1 MKPILMSL
9 HLGGREIGLHT
20 YGILIGCGCAIGIA
34 LAFREARRRGLDGGK
49 ILDLS
54 FWMLVTG
61 LVGSRL
67 LYVALNAGAFARAC
81 ARRRRRRDAARSLA
95 RLLVDCTRPL
105 QVWEGGLVFYGGFLA
120 AGLFAFFFARRQR
133 WSFWTLGDIFAPSLA
148 IGHAFGR
155 LGCFSAGCCFG
166 KACAA
171 GARWCARFGADSVA
185 FEELRTV
192 AAVPEGAVVTP
203 PLFPTQ
209 LYEARGRAGDLRGAD
224 ADAPPPAR
232 AAGRRGGRT
241 GAGDVAPDL
250 RGALRRAALRRRD
263 VPRRLR
269 ASLPGRA
276 AHAPPGALLG
286 LPSSEAVLLSTGQAV
301 SVAWSSPAPW
311 RCCSGAGG
319 MRYPRPGDRP
329 RGRAGDRPE
338 TSREKSRPG

>member
-81 ARRRRRRDAARSLA
+81 GGADDDATPRSLA

-105 QVWEGGLVFYGGFLA
+105 QVWEGGLVFYGGFVA
-120 AGLFAFFFARRQR
+120 AGLFTFFFARRQR

-148 IGHAFGR
+148 LGHAFGR

-192 AAVPEGAVVTP
+192 SAVPEGAVATP

-209 LYEARGRAGDLRGAD
+209 LYEAAGELAIFAVLMLVRHRQRAQ
-224 ADAPPPAR
+224 R
-232 AAGRRGGRT
+232 AAGAT
-241 GAGDVAPDL
+241 PPAPGTL
-250 RGALRRAALRRRD
+250 LLLYAALYGLLRFAVEMYRGDFARRFL
-263 VPRRLR
+263 VELHTPRLAR
-269 ASLPGRA
+269 
-276 AHAPPGALLG
+276 LLG
-286 LPSSEAVLLSTGQAV
+286 LPSGEAVLLSTGQAV
-301 SVAWSSPAPW
+301 SVVVVA
-311 RCCSGAGG
+311 GAVALLL
-319 MRYPRPGDRP
+319 R
-329 RGRAGDRPE
+329 RGRHEVA
-338 TSREKSRPG
+338 